1 MMRWELVGIGGNWW
15 ELVGIGGNWW
25 DDAVGIGGNW
35 WELVGN
41 GGNWREKT
49 DDNTA
54 IATHNVYKKYN
65 FINFQSV
72 YICTQAVRT

>member
-1 MMRWELVGIGGNWW
+1 MWRDDVEGCGGNSWEFVGNGGMMRWELVGIGGNWW
-15 ELVGIGGNWW
+15 
-25 DDAVGIGGNW
+25 
-35 WELVGN
+35 
-41 GGNWREKT
+41 EKT